1 MSKRPTFS
9 VLAALAV
16 ISSAACSGIEG
27 GPDASGR
34 RDGSAVFDSGSYDGG
49 GLDDAGDGGGHD
61 AGDGGGVACAPQRV
75 EACSCAAG
83 ATGTRECLP
92 DGRRFAAC
100 DCTVYGREIF
110 VAVDGDDTASGAAG
124 APKATL
130 GGALAVVRALR
141 SAGPLPAGGVVIWMA
156 GGVYRL
162 SATERLGLDVSGAPG
177 APVVIRA
184 QAGAPVRITGG
195 TSLPSAGFAPLSAS
209 DPLYARVDPA
219 ARANVQVF
227 DLSTVGITDFGTI
240 RQRGSS
246 TGAASS
252 GMELFVDGEPM
263 RLGRWPDVDEHTAA
277 APQSASGAEL
287 NVYGSVSPDVT
298 GHYVQ
303 TGTSDGVSTFRREG
317 LVGGRQYNLY
327 RYAWT
332 YMGTPFRAW
341 FLTTATTGAPNRA
354 DPSWQQYNGAEGSFL
369 LNTMTANAGAT
380 GEIRFTDPR
389 LVTHGYAETAAPV
402 TSMSFGYLQDRPS
415 RWTTAPDAWLH
426 GHWAYYWADYH
437 VPMGSLDGAHRII
450 TMSSSPEYGVAV
462 GLPWYA
468 YNLLEE
474 VTEGGEWYV
483 DRTRGRLYFYPT
495 GPLGTA
501 EVVVS
506 RLEGPLLQF
515 TDASHIE
522 LRGVVLEHSRGS
534 LLQMTGGTGNRLVG
548 VTLQNAGAEAASIA
562 GTDQGVQYALVRNL
576 GTSGVILE
584 GGDRRSLTPGD
595 NFIED
600 SDLHHVGRWDETY
613 QAAIGLY
620 GVGNRASHNHIHDLP
635 ATAVVFEGNEHVIE
649 LNDIHDVVRS
659 TRDAAA
665 IYTGHDW
672 GYRGNVVRYNYVH
685 DLHSIFIEGEGTLH
699 AVYLDDCVSG
709 ERVEGNIFA
718 NIADSA
724 IFQNGG
730 RDNITV
736 GNVIASSG
744 GGLLSLAECVAHPP
758 NNIPGN
764 PGNKLER
771 IQAMLYQSAPWS
783 VRYPALARMPNDYAT
798 LINPALTWLYPEGS
812 IFSSNLGSQIADA
825 AWMTD
830 DGRSLSHYAA
840 RQDNVLTAASPFVD
854 GTGADPTL
862 TAAVL
867 ATPGLSAIPTDQIG
881 IR

>member
-1 MSKRPTFS
+1 MHGRSYFL
-9 VLAALAV
+9 VLAGLTALW
-16 ISSAACSGIEG
+16 SASCVGSNNP
-27 GPDASGR
+27 PDASGVHA
-34 RDGSAVFDSGSYDGG
+34 DADDGG
-49 GLDDAGDGGGHD
+49 EVDAGQRGD
-61 AGDGGGVACAPQRV
+61 AGSLACEPQRV
-75 EACSCAAG
+75 EACSCGAG

-92 DGRRFAAC
+92 NGSHFTTC
-100 DCTVYGREIF
+100 DCTLYGREIF
-110 VAVDGDDTASGAAG
+110 VAVDGDDAASGTAG

-162 SATERLGLDVSGAPG
+162 SRTETLGLDVSGSPG
-177 APVVIRA
+177 TPVVIRA

-195 TSLPSAGFAPLSAS
+195 TSLPSASFAPLSAS
-209 DPLYARVDPA
+209 DPLWGRVDA
-219 ARANVQVF
+219 VARPKVQVF

-246 TGAASS
+246 TGAPSS

-277 APQSASGAEL
+277 APQSASGAAL
-287 NVYGSVSPDVT
+287 DVFGSVTPDVT

-303 TGTSDGVSTFRREG
+303 TGTADGVSTFTRQG
-317 LVGGRQYNLY
+317 LVGGKQYNLY

-332 YMGTPFRAW
+332 YMGKAFRAW

-354 DPSWQQYNGAEGSFL
+354 DPSWQQYDGADAAVL
-369 LNTMTANAGAT
+369 LNTMTPNQGAT
-380 GEIRFTDPR
+380 GEVRFTDPT

-402 TSMSFGYLQDRPS
+402 TSTSFGYLQARPS
-415 RWTTAPDAWLH
+415 RWTTAPDGWLH
-426 GHWAYYWADYH
+426 GHFAYYWADFH
-437 VPMGSLDGAHRII
+437 VPMGPVDGARRTI
-450 TMSSSPEYGVAV
+450 TMGASPEYGVAV
-462 GLPWYA
+462 RQPWYA

-474 VTEGGEWYV
+474 VTQGGEWYV
-483 DRTRGRLYFYPT
+483 DRTRGRLYFYPP
-495 GPLGTA
+495 GPLGSA
-501 EVVVS
+501 EVTVS
-506 RLEGPLLQF
+506 RLEGPLLRF
-515 TDASHIE
+515 TDASHVE
-522 LRGVVLEHSRGS
+522 LRGVVIEHSRGS

-576 GTSGVILE
+576 GTSGVILR
-584 GGDRRSLTPGD
+584 GGDRRSLTPGN
-595 NFIED
+595 NFIEG
-600 SDLHHVGRWDETY
+600 SDLSDVGRWDETY
-613 QAAIGLY
+613 QPAIGLY
-620 GVGNRASHNHIHDLP
+620 GFGTRASHNHIHDLP
-635 ATAVVFEGNEHVIE
+635 ATAVVFEGNEHLVE

-672 GYRGNVVRYNYVH
+672 GYRGNVVRYNFVH
-685 DLHSIFIEGEGTLH
+685 DLRSVFVEGEGTLH

-718 NIADSA
+718 RIADIA
-724 IFQNGG
+724 VFQNGG
-730 RDNITV
+730 RDDITS

-744 GGLLSLAECVAHPP
+744 GGLLSLAECVVHPP
-758 NNIPGN
+758 NNIAGSPA
-764 PGNKLER
+764 NKLER

-798 LINPALTWLYPEGS
+798 LVDPALTWLYPEGS
-812 IFSSNLGSQIADA
+812 IFSGNLGFEIGTAT
-825 AWMTD
+825 WMTD

-840 RQDNVLTAASPFVD
+840 LADNVLTVVSPFVD
-854 GTGADPTL
+854 GAGADPRL

-867 ATPGLSAIPTDQIG
+867 ATPGFSAIPTDQIG